1 MKASSFFLLMNKLFA
16 TALLL
21 GIALTT
27 YSQSAKEFLKKGG
40 QEYKVKDFESAL
52 KTYKAG
58 LKLHPDDAKLNLQTG
73 LTYLS
78 MPNKKESLTYLQTA
92 FTLDPSVDPDIY
104 YYLGLSYQSNRQ
116 FKSAQE
122 FFAEY
127 KRRNKKAAAIA
138 DAKIRQSQFA
148 DSLSRISSDVVVEN
162 IGKAI
167 NSSFH
172 EYSPLVSTDGN
183 TMIFT
188 SNRPSDGSNA
198 PTKYEDI
205 YISKKVDGEW
215 TKPTKISPNIN
226 IEFNDAAASLSPDG
240 KTLVLYYEYGGGDI
254 YVSKS
259 EGEGWTKPIA
269 LNKNINGPMSWET
282 SAFLTDDGKHLYFS
296 SNREGGFGNLDI
308 YISEMDQ
315 TGDWGK
321 ANNLGP
327 VINTTGKE
335 DSPALGPDG
344 TTLYFSSDGHPS
356 MGGTDIFKSE
366 FKDGKWQKPVNL
378 GYPINSVEDDSFF
391 AVSADRRRAYFSTL
405 REEGNAEIY
414 TLTFIEPQQQLA
426 DVIAPTVAV
435 PAPEAEKPSVPR
447 EEPEPQQDTSRGI
460 AAAPSNTE
468 QQQGTINLG
477 RTFLFFDIG
486 KDILKNES
494 VDQLEGIYVV
504 LTQDTEVDLLIEG
517 HTDNTGN
524 DLLNKA
530 LSVARANAVA
540 KFLTKRGIDPQ
551 RLTVK
556 AYGASRPLV
565 SNDDEREGR
574 EINRRIEMT
583 VQRTS
588 THASTK

>member
-1 MKASSFFLLMNKLFA
+1 MKKLTAIAFLMIV
-16 TALLL
+16 T
-21 GIALTT
+21 LTT

-40 QEYKVKDFESAL
+40 QQYKAKDYENAL
-52 KTYKAG
+52 KTYKEG

-92 FTLDPSVDPDIY
+92 FTLNPTVDPDIY

-116 FKSAQE
+116 YKSAEE

-127 KRRNKKAAAIA
+127 KRRNKKAAALA

-148 DSLSRISSDVVVEN
+148 DSLTRIPSDVVVEN

-172 EYSPLVSTDGN
+172 EYSPLVSADGN

-188 SNRPSDGSNA
+188 SNRPAEGSSA
-198 PTKYEDI
+198 LSTYEDI
-205 YISKKVDGEW
+205 YISKKIDGIW

-254 YVSKS
+254 YVSKA
-259 EGEGWTKPIA
+259 EGEGWTKPVA
-269 LNKNINGPMSWET
+269 LNKNINAPMSWET
-282 SAFLTDDGKHLYFS
+282 SAFLTDDGNQLYFS
-296 SNREGGFGNLDI
+296 SNREGGMGNLDI
-308 YISEMDQ
+308 YVSEMDA

-327 VINTTGKE
+327 VINTTGRE
-335 DSPALGPDG
+335 DSPALDPDG
-344 TTLYFSSDGHPS
+344 STLYFSSDGHPS

-366 FKDGKWQKPVNL
+366 LKDGKWQKPVNL

-391 AVSADRRRAYFSTL
+391 AMASDRRRAYFSTL

-414 TLTFIEPQQQLA
+414 TLTFIEPQQLA
-426 DVIAPTVAV
+426 DVIPPQDLASSQ
-435 PAPEAEKPSVPR
+435 PAEVDVTTESEDQGLATSKQ
-447 EEPEPQQDTSRGI
+447 PEPSF
-460 AAAPSNTE
+460 PETE
-468 QQQGTINLG
+468 INLS
-477 RTFLFFDIG
+477 RKFLFFDIG
-486 KDILKNES
+486 KDILNNEALA
-494 VDQLEGIYVV
+494 QLEHLYG
-504 LTQDTEVDLLIEG
+504 LLSEDVQMNILVEG
-517 HTDNTGN
+517 HTDNTGS
-524 DLLNKA
+524 DLLNNA
-530 LSVARANAVA
+530 LAIARANAVA
-540 KFLTKRGIDPQ
+540 KFLTKRGINPN
-551 RLTVK
+551 RLAVK
-556 AYGASRPLV
+556 GYGASRPLV

-574 EINRRIEMT
+574 EINRRIEISML
-583 VQRTS
+583 RSS
-588 THASTK
+588 THASRK

>member
-1 MKASSFFLLMNKLFA
+1 MKKLTAIAFLMIV
-16 TALLL
+16 T
-21 GIALTT
+21 LTT

-40 QEYKVKDFESAL
+40 QQYKAKDYENAL
-52 KTYKAG
+52 KTYKEG

-92 FTLDPSVDPDIY
+92 FTLNPTVDPDIY

-116 FKSAQE
+116 YKSAEE

-127 KRRNKKAAAIA
+127 KRRNKKAAALA

-148 DSLSRISSDVVVEN
+148 DSLTRIPSDVVVEN

-172 EYSPLVSTDGN
+172 EYSPLVSADGN

-188 SNRPSDGSNA
+188 SNRPAEGSSA
-198 PTKYEDI
+198 LSTYEDI
-205 YISKKVDGEW
+205 YISKKIDGIW

-254 YVSKS
+254 YVSKA
-259 EGEGWTKPIA
+259 EGEGWTKPVA
-269 LNKNINGPMSWET
+269 LNKNINAPMSWET
-282 SAFLTDDGKHLYFS
+282 SAFLTDDGNQLYFS
-296 SNREGGFGNLDI
+296 SNREGGMGNLDI
-308 YISEMDQ
+308 YVSEMDA

-327 VINTTGKE
+327 VINTTGRE
-335 DSPALGPDG
+335 DSPALDPDG
-344 TTLYFSSDGHPS
+344 STLYFSSDGHPS

-366 FKDGKWQKPVNL
+366 LKDGKWQKPVNL

-391 AVSADRRRAYFSTL
+391 AMASDRRRAYFSTL

-414 TLTFIEPQQQLA
+414 TLTFIEPQQLA
-426 DVIAPTVAV
+426 DVIPPQDLASNQ
-435 PAPEAEKPSVPR
+435 PAEVDVTTESEDQGLATSKQ
-447 EEPEPQQDTSRGI
+447 PEPSF
-460 AAAPSNTE
+460 PETE
-468 QQQGTINLG
+468 INLS
-477 RTFLFFDIG
+477 RKFLFFDIG
-486 KDILKNES
+486 KDILNNEALA
-494 VDQLEGIYVV
+494 QLEHLYG
-504 LTQDTEVDLLIEG
+504 LLSEDVQMNILVEG
-517 HTDNTGN
+517 HTDNTGS
-524 DLLNKA
+524 DLLNNA
-530 LSVARANAVA
+530 LAIARANAVA
-540 KFLTKRGIDPQ
+540 KFLTKRGINPN
-551 RLTVK
+551 RLAVK
-556 AYGASRPLV
+556 GYGASRPLV

-574 EINRRIEMT
+574 EINRRIEISML
-583 VQRTS
+583 RSS
-588 THASTK
+588 THASRK

>member
-1 MKASSFFLLMNKLFA
+1 MKKLIAIVFLLVM
-16 TALLL
+16 
-21 GIALTT
+21 ALTT

-40 QEYKVKDFESAL
+40 QLYKDKDYENAL
-52 KTYKAG
+52 KVYKDG
-58 LKLHPDDAKLNLQTG
+58 LKLYPEDAKLNLQTG

-92 FTLDPSVDPDIY
+92 FTLNPSVDPDIY

-116 FKSAQE
+116 YKSAQE

-127 KRRNKKAAAIA
+127 KRKNKKAAAIA

-148 DSLSRISSDVVVEN
+148 DSLTRIPSDVVVEN

-172 EYSPLVSTDGN
+172 EYSPLVSSDGN

-188 SNRPSDGSNA
+188 SNRPTEGSSA
-198 PTKYEDI
+198 LSTFEDI

-215 TKPTKISPNIN
+215 TKPIKISPNIN

-254 YVSKS
+254 YVSKA

-269 LNKNINGPMSWET
+269 LNKNINTPMSWET
-282 SAFLTDDGKHLYFS
+282 SAFLTDDGKQLYFS
-296 SNREGGFGNLDI
+296 SNREGGLGNLDI
-308 YISEMDQ
+308 YVSEMDA

-327 VINTTGKE
+327 VINTTGRE
-335 DSPALGPDG
+335 DSPALDPDG
-344 TTLYFSSDGHPS
+344 RTLYFSSDGHPS

-366 FKDGKWQKPVNL
+366 LKDGKWQKPVNL

-391 AVSADRRRAYFSTL
+391 AISGDRRRAYFSTL

-426 DVIAPTVAV
+426 DVIAVPPTQALTDNQPDVAI
-435 PAPEAEKPSVPR
+435 EPSDETASR
-447 EEPEPQQDTSRGI
+447 SLSTTREPEPSLPDADADLARK
-460 AAAPSNTE
+460 
-468 QQQGTINLG
+468 
-477 RTFLFFDIG
+477 FLFFDIG
-486 KDILKNES
+486 KDALNNES
-494 VDQLEGIYVV
+494 LAQLEHVYG
-504 LTQDTEVDLLIEG
+504 LLSQDEQMSILIEG

-524 DLLNKA
+524 DLLNNA
-530 LSVARANAVA
+530 LSIARANAVA
-540 KFLTKRGIDPQ
+540 KFLTKRGIDPR
-551 RLTVK
+551 RLAVK
-556 AYGASRPLV
+556 AYGASKPLV

-574 EINRRIEMT
+574 EINRRIEISLA
-583 VQRTS
+583 RS
-588 THASTK
+588 ITHASRK

>member
-1 MKASSFFLLMNKLFA
+1 MKKLIATVFLLVV
-16 TALLL
+16 T
-21 GIALTT
+21 LTT

-40 QEYKVKDFESAL
+40 QQYEAKDYENAL
-52 KTYKAG
+52 ATYKAG
-58 LKLHPDDAKLNLQTG
+58 LKLHPEDAKLNLQTG

-92 FTLDPSVDPDIY
+92 FTLDPAVDPDIY

-116 FKSAQE
+116 YKSAEE

-148 DSLSRISSDVVVEN
+148 DSLTRIPSDVVVEN

-172 EYSPLVSTDGN
+172 EYSPLVSSDGN

-188 SNRPSDGSNA
+188 SNRPTEGSSA
-198 PTKYEDI
+198 LKAFEDI
-205 YISKKVDGEW
+205 YISKKVDGQW
-215 TKPTKISPNIN
+215 TTPTKISPNIN

-254 YVSKS
+254 YVSKA
-259 EGEGWTKPIA
+259 EGEGWTKPVA
-269 LNKNINGPMSWET
+269 LNKNINEPMSWET
-282 SAFLTDDGKHLYFS
+282 SAFLSDDGNQLYFS
-296 SNREGGFGNLDI
+296 SNREGGLGNLDI
-308 YISEMDQ
+308 YVSEMDP

-327 VINTTGKE
+327 VINTIGRE
-335 DSPALGPDG
+335 DSPALDPDG

-391 AVSADRRRAYFSTL
+391 AMTPDRRRAYFSTL

-414 TLTFIEPQQQLA
+414 TLTFVEPQQQLA
-426 DVIAPTVAV
+426 DVIAAEVVEPSLEESAENQ
-435 PAPEAEKPSVPR
+435 PAEDASRSLSTTKQPSIP
-447 EEPEPQQDTSRGI
+447 DTDPNLSRK
-460 AAAPSNTE
+460 
-468 QQQGTINLG
+468 
-477 RTFLFFDIG
+477 FLFFDIG
-486 KDILKNES
+486 KDILTNES
-494 VDQLEGIYVV
+494 LAQLEHVYGLLAEDAQMNI
-504 LTQDTEVDLLIEG
+504 LIEG
-517 HTDNTGN
+517 HTDNTGSV
-524 DLLNKA
+524 LLNSA
-530 LSVARANAVA
+530 LSIARANAVA
-540 KFLTKRGIDPQ
+540 KFLTKRGIDPH
-551 RLTVK
+551 RLAVK
-556 AYGASRPLV
+556 GYGASRPLV
-565 SNDDEREGR
+565 SNDDEHEGR
-574 EINRRIEMT
+574 EINRRIEIST
-583 VQRTS
+583 VNST
-588 THASTK
+588 THASRK

>member
-1 MKASSFFLLMNKLFA
+1 MKKLTAIAFLMIV
-16 TALLL
+16 T
-21 GIALTT
+21 LTT

-40 QEYKVKDFESAL
+40 QQYKAKDYENAL
-52 KTYKAG
+52 KTYKEG

-92 FTLDPSVDPDIY
+92 FTLNPTVDPDIY

-116 FKSAQE
+116 YKSAEE

-127 KRRNKKAAAIA
+127 KRRNKKAAALA

-148 DSLSRISSDVVVEN
+148 DSLTRIPSDVVVEN

-172 EYSPLVSTDGN
+172 EYSPLVSADGN

-188 SNRPSDGSNA
+188 SNRPAEGSSA
-198 PTKYEDI
+198 LSTYEDI
-205 YISKKVDGEW
+205 YISKKIDGIW

-254 YVSKS
+254 YVSKA
-259 EGEGWTKPIA
+259 EGEGWTKPVA
-269 LNKNINGPMSWET
+269 LNKNINAPMSWET
-282 SAFLTDDGKHLYFS
+282 SAFLTDDGNQLYFS
-296 SNREGGFGNLDI
+296 SNREGGMGNLDI
-308 YISEMDQ
+308 YVSEMDA

-327 VINTTGKE
+327 VINTTGRE
-335 DSPALGPDG
+335 DSPALDPDG
-344 TTLYFSSDGHPS
+344 STLYFSSDGHPS

-366 FKDGKWQKPVNL
+366 LKDGKWQKPVNL

-391 AVSADRRRAYFSTL
+391 AMAPDRRRAYFSTL

-414 TLTFIEPQQQLA
+414 TLTFIEPQQLA
-426 DVIAPTVAV
+426 DVIPPQDLASNQ
-435 PAPEAEKPSVPR
+435 PAEVDVTTESEDQGLATSKQ
-447 EEPEPQQDTSRGI
+447 PEPSF
-460 AAAPSNTE
+460 PETE
-468 QQQGTINLG
+468 INLS
-477 RTFLFFDIG
+477 RKFLFFDIG
-486 KDILKNES
+486 KDILNNEALA
-494 VDQLEGIYVV
+494 QLEHLYG
-504 LTQDTEVDLLIEG
+504 LLSEDVQMNILVEG
-517 HTDNTGN
+517 HTDNTGS
-524 DLLNKA
+524 DLLNNA
-530 LSVARANAVA
+530 LAIARANAVA
-540 KFLTKRGIDPQ
+540 KFLTKRGINPN
-551 RLTVK
+551 RLAVK
-556 AYGASRPLV
+556 GYGASRPLV

-574 EINRRIEMT
+574 EINRRIEISML
-583 VQRTS
+583 RSS
-588 THASTK
+588 THASRK

>member
-1 MKASSFFLLMNKLFA
+1 MYA
-16 TALLL
+16 
-21 GIALTT
+21 
-27 YSQSAKEFLKKGG
+27 QSAKEFLKKGG
-40 QEYKVKDFESAL
+40 QQYKAKEYENAL
-52 KTYKAG
+52 KTYKEG
-58 LKLHPDDAKLNLQTG
+58 LRLYPEDAKLNLQAG

-92 FTLDPSVDPDIY
+92 FTLNPTVDPDIY

-116 FKSAQE
+116 YKSAQE

-127 KRRNKKAAAIA
+127 KRRNKKAAALA

-148 DSLSRISSDVVVEN
+148 DSLTRIPSDVVVEN
-162 IGKAI
+162 IGKVI

-172 EYSPLVSTDGN
+172 EYSPLVSADGN

-188 SNRPSDGSNA
+188 SNRPTEGSSA
-198 PTKYEDI
+198 LSSFEDI

-215 TKPTKISPNIN
+215 TKPLKISPNIN

-254 YVSKS
+254 YVSKAND
-259 EGEGWTKPIA
+259 EGWTKPVA
-269 LNKNINGPMSWET
+269 LNSNINGPMSWET

-308 YISEMDQ
+308 YVSEMDA
-315 TGDWGK
+315 TGDWGRSS
-321 ANNLGP
+321 NLGP
-327 VINTTGKE
+327 VINTVGRE
-335 DSPALGPDG
+335 DSPALDPDG
-344 TTLYFSSDGHPS
+344 RTLYFSSDGHPS

-391 AVSADRRRAYFSTL
+391 AFSADRRRAYFSTL

-414 TLTFIEPQQQLA
+414 TLTFVEPQQLLA
-426 DVIAPTVAV
+426 DVVAPGALPLAADTTPQIADENKPVENEPTISASR
-435 PAPEAEKPSVPR
+435 SV
-447 EEPEPQQDTSRGI
+447 GI
-460 AAAPSNTE
+460 AKSNRPE
-468 QQQGTINLG
+468 QNIPVALA
-477 RTFLFFDIG
+477 RTFLFFDVG

-494 VDQLEGIYVV
+494 LTQLEG
-504 LTQDTEVDLLIEG
+504 LHSLLNQDQEVNLLIEG
-517 HTDNTGN
+517 HTDNTGSVI
-524 DLLNKA
+524 LNQA

-540 KFLTKRGIDPQ
+540 KFLTKRGIDPT
-551 RLTVK
+551 RLSVK

-565 SNDDEREGR
+565 SNDDEKEGR
-574 EINRRIEMT
+574 EINRRIEIS
-583 VQRTS
+583 VLRTN